1 MSKFSMQQRREE
13 KPKEEQEE
21 EDDSWKDTNVGM
33 IGSDLDR
40 SVRKDAAN
48 TEKAWQNAGQKPGVE
63 VWRINKFKVECVDVD
78 DYGKFYEGDSY
89 IVLNTY
95 KNKETEAIEYDLFFW
110 IGKDSTQDEYGTAA
124 YKTVELDAYLD
135 DKPVQYREVGRNESQ
150 KFLACFSNTF
160 QHLKGGYD
168 SGFNKV
174 SQTVFET
181 KMYKIKGMKNNPNTF
196 SLVEVDMKWSKIYS
210 DSVLLIATND
220 KVFQLNGPNASHRYK
235 YGMKQVLKSL
245 DVMRCRPQT
254 KVITEEFTSY
264 EDIED
269 ALSKEKCKELF
280 GTETAP
286 EDVDLYRERVKESQ
300 EQEEEPEITLSRYN
314 DSEDDW
320 EVLAKGDDIPYLKDI
335 EDNYLWMLDF
345 NSSVVLIDKRKK
357 ESKKK
362 SAMVCGQH
370 HLDKK
375 PTKQQRRAGMC
386 CKKNDDEFL
395 ECCRS
400 RSVK

>member
-1 MSKFSMQQRREE
+1 
-13 KPKEEQEE
+13 
-21 EDDSWKDTNVGM
+21 
-33 IGSDLDR
+33 
-40 SVRKDAAN
+40 
-48 TEKAWQNAGQKPGVE
+48 
-63 VWRINKFKVECVDVD
+63 
-78 DYGKFYEGDSY
+78 
-89 IVLNTY
+89 
-95 KNKETEAIEYDLFFW
+95 
-110 IGKDSTQDEYGTAA
+110 
-124 YKTVELDAYLD
+124 
-135 DKPVQYREVGRNESQ
+135 
-150 KFLACFSNTF
+150 
-160 QHLKGGYD
+160 
-168 SGFNKV
+168 
-174 SQTVFET
+174 
-181 KMYKIKGMKNNPNTF
+181 
-196 SLVEVDMKWSKIYS
+196 MKWSKIYS

-300 EQEEEPEITLSRYN
+300 EQEEEPEITLSSHQSLFEFHQHRN
-314 DSEDDW
+314 SKKTKKHSK
-320 EVLAKGDDIPYLKDI
+320 AR
-335 EDNYLWMLDF
+335 LWMLDF